1 MLLYPP
7 MNELLDR
14 VPSRYMLVNIVANR
28 ARKISSEAEQA
39 GIPLTE
45 KPVSLAVREVA
56 DGTLVIDLDEEETVE
71 EEV

>member
-28 ARKISSEAEQA
+28 ARKISAESEQS
-39 GIPLTE
+39 GVPLTE
-45 KPVSLAVREVA
+45 KPVSLAVQEIA
-56 DGTLVIDLDEEETVE
+56 HDKLIIDFDAETVE
-71 EEV
+71 VAG

>member
-7 MNELLDR
+7 MNELLER

-28 ARKISSEAEQA
+28 ARKISTESEQT

-45 KPVSLAVREVA
+45 KSVSLAVREIA
-56 DGTLVIDLDEEETVE
+56 DDKLIIDFEAETVE
-71 EEV
+71 VAG

>member
-7 MNELLDR
+7 MNELLER

-28 ARKISSEAEQA
+28 ARKISAESEQT

-45 KPVSLAVREVA
+45 KSVSLAVQEIA
-56 DGTLVIDLDEEETVE
+56 DDKLIIDFEAETVE
-71 EEV
+71 VAG